1 MRISVNFNANE
12 SFPSLELWAP
22 LPPPS
27 KPFFSLH
34 LVSSFC
40 RQWPSLRPQHSLSL
54 LGPRGLPHRSS
65 SRQSSQ
71 LCSSPLEGMPSPSSK
86 IRIGKTEYSKKA
98 CVEIS
103 CLAPIEGRLCQL
115 IIQDSIENAQI
126 LYFKICPSSTQRTNF
141 QTSAPPLAR
150 RAALEDRLARTLAA
164 RLRAT

>member
-1 MRISVNFNANE
+1 MMRHLNATWPTKDAKPRKRAHITCERSSLRSYCYIWQVRISVNFNANE

-54 LGPRGLPHRSS
+54 LGPRGLPHRPS

-71 LCSSPLEGMPSPSSK
+71 LCSSPLEGMPPPSFK
-86 IRIGKTEYSKKA
+86 ILIGKTKYSKKA

-103 CLAPIEGRLCQL
+103 CL
-115 IIQDSIENAQI
+115 
-126 LYFKICPSSTQRTNF
+126 
-141 QTSAPPLAR
+141 
-150 RAALEDRLARTLAA
+150 
-164 RLRAT
+164 